1 MLCEGQVV
9 VAIHDV
15 HSEAEGCLQLW
26 QGGELEVLYVGSGV
40 REEEGWIYGQKIY
53 GKEEGWCSYA
63 ESGWCSYGR
72 KRAGVAQ
79 LMSESRVA
87 MQTNALQ
94 QDAYQVRGLCIHDA
108 SICLLPS
115 CDL

>member
-15 HSEAEGCLQLW
+15 HSEAEGYLQLW

-53 GKEEGWCSYA
+53 GTV
-63 ESGWCSYGR
+63 R
-72 KRAGVAQ
+72 KRAG
-79 LMSESRVA
+79 
-87 MQTNALQ
+87 
-94 QDAYQVRGLCIHDA
+94 
-108 SICLLPS
+108 
-115 CDL
+115 